1 MARSIGL
8 LVVTLLMV
16 VASAAPAKEKAG
28 TREEA
33 VAIVEKGAALLRD
46 AGPARL
52 IEAVNAREKGF
63 RDRDLYL
70 FVLGPDQKIVAHAF
84 DKGRIGL
91 SASELYD
98 GDGQPYGKLFL
109 KLANDKGQWVEY
121 RIHNPMTGRVAK
133 KSTFVKRV
141 GDYILGCGYY
151 E

>member
-1 MARSIGL
+1 MARPIGL
-8 LVVTLLMV
+8 LVVTLLV
-16 VASAAPAKEKAG
+16 LIASTAPAGQKAG
-28 TREEA
+28 TRDEA
-33 VAIVEKGAALLRD
+33 IAIVENGAALLRE

-52 IEAVNAREKGF
+52 IEAVNAGEDGF

-70 FVLGPDQKIVAHAF
+70 FVLGPDQKIIAHAF

-98 GDGQPYGKLFL
+98 GDGQPYGKLIL
-109 KLANDKGQWVEY
+109 KLANDKGQWVSY

-133 KSTFVKRV
+133 KSTFVQRV
-141 GDYILGCGYY
+141 GDYILGCGFY